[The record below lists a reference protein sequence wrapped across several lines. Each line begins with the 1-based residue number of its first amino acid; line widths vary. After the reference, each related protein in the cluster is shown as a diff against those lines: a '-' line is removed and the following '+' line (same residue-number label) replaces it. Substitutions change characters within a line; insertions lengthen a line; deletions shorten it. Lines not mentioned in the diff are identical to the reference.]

1 MKTFR
6 DLEFKPHPI
15 DGEGI
20 ISRIQ
25 FDNGYGT
32 SVVRHEYSYGGK
44 KGMYELAVLDN
55 TGEISYSTSVASDV
69 VGWLTESDV
78 TELMEKIQKIK

>member
-1 MKTFR
+1 MKTFK

-32 SVVRHEYSYGGK
+32 SVVRHEYSYGGN

-55 TGEISYSTSVASDV
+55 TGEICYSTSVASDV

-78 TELMEKIQKIK
+78 TELMDKIQKL